1 MLIEEPYEKP
11 YEDEDDEDDDDDD
24 SYYPY
29 EDNQT
34 VS

>member
-11 YEDEDDEDDDDDD
+11 YEDDDDDD